1 MNFINKTEKTLSI
14 LFCLLP
20 IFLITGSFLPDLTAS
35 LMAIF
40 CLIYYFKY
48 ENLYKK
54 FFYILFV
61 FFYLSAVINSFFFDY
76 YLVSLGSSLPYIR
89 FLFFSLIIY
98 IFLKKNPNLVKYFFY
113 STVVALALVLITSLF
128 EFLKIKLEFFGLYN
142 EIIDKSTDNP
152 YIRNLIN
159 GTKRRIT
166 GIFGQEE
173 IMGSYLLKIL
183 PFYFGLLI
191 IFFKKRETKLK
202 ILIFFSNIIF
212 GFFILISGDRAPLIL
227 FIFHLILQFLFIS
240 SLRKVLIFSLIFF
253 ILSSSLLIYK
263 DPVLKSRI
271 IDSTLSSI
279 KGHYS
284 PDSKPKI
291 LSYEHQ
297 GHFIGAIEIAKKF
310 PLLGSGFKGFRNQCW
325 NIAEANKSIVCTT
338 HPHNIYLHV
347 LAETGILGILCLLIC
362 FFYISYLLIKNLYLE
377 IYYKK
382 KIFNDE
388 TLVFLISTFI
398 ILWPLTTS
406 GSFQS
411 NYLSVF
417 IYLNIGFLIY
427 LLKKDA

>member
-20 IFLITGSFLPDLTAS
+20 IFLIIGSFLPDLTAS

-48 ENLYKK
+48 ENLYKN

-61 FFYLSAVINSFFFDY
+61 VFYLSAVINSFFFDY

-89 FLFFSLIIY
+89 FLFFSIVVY
-98 IFLKKNPNLVKYFFY
+98 IFLKKNPDLLKYFFY
-113 STVVALALVLITSLF
+113 STVIALALVLITSFF
-128 EFLKIKLEFFGLYN
+128 EFLKIKLEFFDAYN
-142 EIIDKSTDNP
+142 QITDKSMENP

-166 GIFGQEE
+166 GIFGKEE
-173 IMGSYLLKIL
+173 IMGSYLLRIL

-191 IFFKKRETKLK
+191 IFLKKKKTKLK
-202 ILIFFSNIIF
+202 IIFFFSNIIF
-212 GFFILISGDRAPLIL
+212 GLFILISGDRAPLIL
-227 FIFHLILQFLFIS
+227 FIFHLILQILFIS
-240 SLRKVLIFSLIFF
+240 SLRKFLIFSLIIF
-253 ILSSSLLIYK
+253 ILSSYLLIYK

-279 KGHYS
+279 KGDYS
-284 PDSKPKI
+284 PDFKPKI

-297 GHFIGAIEIAKKF
+297 GHFVGAIEIAKKF
-310 PLLGSGFKGFRNQCW
+310 PLLGSGFKGFRSQCW
-325 NIAEANKSIVCTT
+325 NLAKTNKNIVCTT

-347 LAETGILGILCLLIC
+347 LAETGTLGVLCLLIC
-362 FFYISYLLIKNLYLE
+362 FFYISYLLIKSLYLE
-377 IYYKK
+377 IFYKK
-382 KIFNDE
+382 KTFSDE

>member
-20 IFLITGSFLPDLTAS
+20 IFLITGSFLPDLIAS
-35 LMAIF
+35 LMAVF
-40 CLIYYFKY
+40 FLIYYFKY
-48 ENLYKK
+48 DNLYKK
-54 FFYILFV
+54 FFYVLFV
-61 FFYLSAVINSFFFDY
+61 LFYFFAVINSFFFDY
-76 YLVSLGSSLPYIR
+76 YLVSLKSSLPYIR
-89 FLFFSLIIY
+89 FLFFSIIIY
-98 IFLKKNPNLVKYFFY
+98 IFLKKNSNLLKYFFY
-113 STVVALALVLITSLF
+113 SVVFALALVLITSFF
-128 EFLKIKLEFFGLYN
+128 EFLKIKLEFYNLYN
-142 EIIDKSTDNP
+142 EITDKSIENP
-152 YIRNLIN
+152 NIRNLIN

-173 IMGSYLLKIL
+173 IMGGYLLRIL

-191 IFFKKRETKLK
+191 FFFKKKETNLKL
-202 ILIFFSNIIF
+202 IIFFSNIIF
-212 GFFILISGDRAPLIL
+212 GVFILISGDRAPLIL
-227 FIFHLILQFLFIS
+227 FIFHLMLQFLFIA
-240 SLRKVLIFSLIFF
+240 SLRKVLLFSFVIF
-253 ILSSSLLIYK
+253 ILSSYLLIYN

-271 IDSTLSSI
+271 IESTLSNI

-310 PLLGSGFKGFRNQCW
+310 PLLGSGFKGFRNQCPK
-325 NIAEANKSIVCTT
+325 IAHTNKNIVCTT
-338 HPHNIYLHV
+338 HPHNTYLHV
-347 LAETGILGILCLLIC
+347 LAETGVLGVLCLLIC
-362 FFYISYLLIKNLYLE
+362 FFYISYLLIRNLYFE
-377 IYYKK
+377 IFYKK
-382 KIFNDE
+382 KKFTDE
-388 TLVFLISTFI
+388 TLMFLISTFI